1 MGPHN
6 GNQQTGGPE
15 GKVKEWFGTLT
26 VPQRIPSCQR
36 QKCFEVHGIEQV
48 QKAYSANI

>member
-26 VPQRIPSCQR
+26 VPQRIRSCKR
-36 QKCFEVHGIEQV
+36 QKCCEVYGIEQV
-48 QKAYSANI
+48 QKADRANL